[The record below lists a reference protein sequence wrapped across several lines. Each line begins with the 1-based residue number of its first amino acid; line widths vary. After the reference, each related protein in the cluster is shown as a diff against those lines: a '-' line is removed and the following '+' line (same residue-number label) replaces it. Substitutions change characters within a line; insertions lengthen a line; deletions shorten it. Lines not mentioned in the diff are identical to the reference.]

1 MGQVS
6 RLGSGLKL
14 AALIAILVAAW
25 LIVRATPAGNYVSL
39 DGLMAGR
46 DALSNSAWAPV
57 LFVFLYAAATAV
69 ALPGS
74 VLTIAGGAI
83 FGFWWGA
90 LFNSIGAN
98 VGANAAFWLARTLGR
113 DGAVEFGTSWLSRW
127 LGAEGVAWGE
137 KLGRATEQH
146 GFFGL
151 LVLRLVPLVPFNGLN
166 FGSGFTR
173 LRWHDYT
180 LATLVG
186 ILPGT
191 LVYTF
196 FADALVLGS
205 TEASQEA
212 RIRLWIAAALL
223 LALSSI
229 PLVARKLGFK
239 LPSHSSVEGS
249 Q

>member
-1 MGQVS
+1 MAQVS
-6 RLGSGLKL
+6 RWGSVVKL
-14 AALIAILVAAW
+14 ASLGLVLVVGWLIA
-25 LIVRATPAGNYVSL
+25 RGTPVGAYVSL
-39 DGLMAGR
+39 DGLMEGR
-46 DALSNSAWAPV
+46 NALSNSAWAP
-57 LFVFLYAAATAV
+57 LIFVVIYASATAF

-98 VGANAAFWLARTLGR
+98 IGANAAFLLARTLGR
-113 DGAVEFGTSWLSRW
+113 DGAVLVGTSTLSRW
-127 LGAEGVAWGE
+127 LGEEGVRWGE
-137 KLGRATEQH
+137 KLGRATERH
-146 GFFGL
+146 GFMGL

-173 LRWHDYT
+173 LRWFDYA
-180 LATLVG
+180 LATVVG

-205 TEASQEA
+205 TEASSEA
-212 RIRLWIAAALL
+212 RVRLWIAAGLL

-229 PLVARKLGFK
+229 PLIARRFGLK
-239 LPSHSSVEGS
+239 LPSHSSAEGS
-249 Q
+249 R